1 MRRSARRSP
10 RIVRS
15 RKSHRNGS
23 APTVWTRNFGFPTE
37 WSANVDGRIVTV
49 TLEASR
55 PMHPAIARVEIDG
68 RLAGRYE
75 SLTEAKEAVEA
86 ELASVAD
93 AAPTLTDDIG
103 TQTTMGAALL
113 SGRPDVLVSQETIE
127 YDARSSPYQRAV
139 YDFIR
144 FGKGN
149 AIVEAVAGSG
159 KAQPVDAMEL
169 TPNGYVRMGDV
180 QVGDTVI
187 GRNGEH
193 KTVIGVFPQGIK
205 PVFRLTLANGAST
218 ECTDDHLWL
227 VQSDDAADGVVK
239 RFAEVMQSPDS
250 YRVPMAFGG
259 WSAIASIVA
268 VGEKECQCISVGG
281 DGLYVTDDGIVTHN
295 TTTLMKALEYIPRN
309 AAVLILAFNTL
320 IALELQS
327 RAPRGRNL
335 TIKTLAGWG
344 NSFLSRHWKTGMAS
358 PAEGKRRDAAVI
370 AESIPSFRE
379 SGLAHGD
386 IKVEGTYAHLS
397 AMASKLIGLCMA
409 YMATTTEAITETQR
423 EHELFVDDNGD
434 PEGFVLYGTQGPA
447 GSHERPVKW
456 THRDVVSW
464 VKTAMRLQLIEPR
477 KGGSISFRDMVF
489 VPAMNTVWKASEL
502 YDFVFVDET
511 QDCDPAQLSLV
522 MRAVKPRGRIVVIGD
537 RNQCVAVDTMVTTP
551 TGDVRADALSVGDPI
566 TVYLNGKN
574 AEQTVATLS
583 PIREAECVRVRTSS
597 GRTLTMSLEHRIWST
612 PPTLREPGHM
622 LVYLMHRSD
631 LGFRVGVT
639 NKGYKKETGANS
651 FGNRMNAE
659 SAGRLWVLDEMS
671 NREDALQRET
681 EYSLTYGVPTLV
693 FNAEERGVNQ
703 SRVNAIFA
711 KFGDRGRAILR
722 DKGYDFDYPHWL
734 KRSASTASVSRHV
747 VTLISQGPKGSTVS
761 VEGALDGEMLRAN
774 GHSVTPRKESGW
786 RVRKFFARNCDAEK
800 YAERLASQ
808 VGAALVS
815 RLHVR
820 GREAL
825 QLTNA
830 ASLLVGM
837 EVAVNDGD
845 TVRVEAIE
853 SVERCRANV
862 IDIGAGTANNFYGN
876 GILSHNSIYAF
887 RGADTDAMPRLERE
901 LNATRLPLSV
911 SYRVTQCAAEEARK
925 VVPEF
930 EIPKDEYGRPL
941 ATPGVCNEISAHR
954 MANLWDA
961 GDVVISRNRGEG
973 EKGASGF
980 LGKIALKVFA
990 TGKVPYVLGDTSA
1003 LTNILTG
1010 AIRETRPLMRTGKDS
1025 IEDFRV
1031 ALDEWV
1037 NRGQQRFRLHL
1048 IEVRKKQVAEG
1059 IPYRGYKFDDNVD
1072 TFEDWKRFDE
1082 IASCF
1087 FNSEGT
1093 GVAQQ
1098 EGVQTLGQIEDRIRQ
1113 LSPDDEV
1120 IEKMT
1125 PERFK
1130 RLTSQCVTIS
1140 TVHQIKGAEFNRVF
1154 VLESTFSYTRKGPKF
1169 RRKQRPK
1176 QAIEEKNLW
1185 YVAITRVKGE
1195 RGDPARGIPMREGE
1209 LYYVNDIEALVNGR
1223 NVKDLKEVMK

>member
-180 QVGDTVI
+180 RVGDTVI
-187 GRNGEH
+187 GRSGEH
-193 KTVIGVFPQGIK
+193 KTVIGVFPQGVK

-259 WSAIASIVA
+259 WSSIASIVP

-309 AAVLILAFNTL
+309 AAVLILAFNTS

-386 IKVEGTYAHLS
+386 IKIEGTYAHLS

-489 VPAMNTVWKASEL
+489 VPAMNTVWKAPEL

-537 RNQCVAVDTMVTTP
+537 RNQ
-551 TGDVRADALSVGDPI
+551 
-566 TVYLNGKN
+566 
-574 AEQTVATLS
+574 
-583 PIREAECVRVRTSS
+583 
-597 GRTLTMSLEHRIWST
+597 
-612 PPTLREPGHM
+612 
-622 LVYLMHRSD
+622 
-631 LGFRVGVT
+631 
-639 NKGYKKETGANS
+639 
-651 FGNRMNAE
+651 
-659 SAGRLWVLDEMS
+659 
-671 NREDALQRET
+671 
-681 EYSLTYGVPTLV
+681 
-693 FNAEERGVNQ
+693 
-703 SRVNAIFA
+703 
-711 KFGDRGRAILR
+711 
-722 DKGYDFDYPHWL
+722 
-734 KRSASTASVSRHV
+734 
-747 VTLISQGPKGSTVS
+747 
-761 VEGALDGEMLRAN
+761 
-774 GHSVTPRKESGW
+774 
-786 RVRKFFARNCDAEK
+786 
-800 YAERLASQ
+800 
-808 VGAALVS
+808 
-815 RLHVR
+815 
-820 GREAL
+820 
-825 QLTNA
+825 
-830 ASLLVGM
+830 
-837 EVAVNDGD
+837 
-845 TVRVEAIE
+845 
-853 SVERCRANV
+853 
-862 IDIGAGTANNFYGN
+862 
-876 GILSHNSIYAF
+876 SIYAF

-1087 FNSEGT
+1087 FNGEGT

-1195 RGDPARGIPMREGE
+1195 RGDPTRGIPMREGE

>member
-1 MRRSARRSP
+1 M
-10 RIVRS
+10 
-15 RKSHRNGS
+15 
-23 APTVWTRNFGFPTE
+23 WTRNFGFPTA
-37 WSANVDGRIVTV
+37 WSATVDGRVVTV

-55 PMHPAIARVEIDG
+55 PMHPAIARVEFDG

-75 SLTEAKEAVEA
+75 SLPEAKAAVEA
-86 ELASVAD
+86 ELAFV
-93 AAPTLTDDIG
+93 PTDVSPVTDEIG

-113 SGRPDVLVSQETIE
+113 SGRPDVLVSQETVE

-159 KAQPVDAMEL
+159 KCLGEGTPVMLHNGRIVPVESVKVGDRLMGPDSEPREVLSTNVGHGPLWRITPVKGDSWVCNDVHVMTLAGTNGHFGKIIDIPLNEHIAKHGHLGRVDRDWKLMRAGVSFPRCDVPVDPYLVGLWIGDGTFDEAHITNCESEIRDYCRRIAPAYGAELVEREDSKHNTWNLRFRVAERDSETSRPPNALRRFFRDDCTRDGSKSIPDCYLYNDEATRLAILAGIVDTDGFVDHGMIEL
-169 TPNGYVRMGDV
+169 TTVSPVLRDQYLYLARSLGFAAYTSEKVATIKSIGFTGLYQRVTISGDV
-180 QVGDTVI
+180 DRIPCLLARRQAPERRQIKRVSVTGFDAEPIGEGDYYGFTLDRD
-187 GRNGEH
+187 GR
-193 KTVIGVFPQGIK
+193 F
-205 PVFRLTLANGAST
+205 LL
-218 ECTDDHLWL
+218 
-227 VQSDDAADGVVK
+227 
-239 RFAEVMQSPDS
+239 
-250 YRVPMAFGG
+250 
-259 WSAIASIVA
+259 
-268 VGEKECQCISVGG
+268 G
-281 DGLYVTDDGIVTHN
+281 DFTVTHN

-309 AAVLILAFNTL
+309 AAVLILAFNTS

-335 TIKTLAGWG
+335 TIKTLVGWG

-370 AESIPSFRE
+370 AESIPSFKE
-379 SGLAHGD
+379 SGLAYGEAKD
-386 IKVEGTYAHLS
+386 EGTYAHLS

-409 YMATTTEAITETQR
+409 YMASTTEAITETQR

-434 PEGFVLYGTQGPA
+434 PEGFVLYGKHGPA
-447 GSHERPVKW
+447 GSPERPVKW
-456 THRDVVSW
+456 THRDVVQW
-464 VKTAMRLQLIEPR
+464 VKDAMRLQLIEPR

-489 VPAMNTVWKASEL
+489 VPAMNTAWKAPEL

-522 MRAVKPRGRIVVIGD
+522 MRAVKPHGRIVVIGD
-537 RNQCVAVDTMVTTP
+537 RNQA
-551 TGDVRADALSVGDPI
+551 
-566 TVYLNGKN
+566 
-574 AEQTVATLS
+574 
-583 PIREAECVRVRTSS
+583 
-597 GRTLTMSLEHRIWST
+597 
-612 PPTLREPGHM
+612 
-622 LVYLMHRSD
+622 
-631 LGFRVGVT
+631 
-639 NKGYKKETGANS
+639 
-651 FGNRMNAE
+651 
-659 SAGRLWVLDEMS
+659 
-671 NREDALQRET
+671 
-681 EYSLTYGVPTLV
+681 
-693 FNAEERGVNQ
+693 
-703 SRVNAIFA
+703 
-711 KFGDRGRAILR
+711 
-722 DKGYDFDYPHWL
+722 
-734 KRSASTASVSRHV
+734 
-747 VTLISQGPKGSTVS
+747 
-761 VEGALDGEMLRAN
+761 
-774 GHSVTPRKESGW
+774 
-786 RVRKFFARNCDAEK
+786 
-800 YAERLASQ
+800 
-808 VGAALVS
+808 
-815 RLHVR
+815 
-820 GREAL
+820 
-825 QLTNA
+825 
-830 ASLLVGM
+830 
-837 EVAVNDGD
+837 
-845 TVRVEAIE
+845 
-853 SVERCRANV
+853 
-862 IDIGAGTANNFYGN
+862 
-876 GILSHNSIYAF
+876 IYAF

-901 LNATRLPLSV
+901 LKATRLPLSV

-954 MANLWDA
+954 MANLWNA
-961 GDVVISRNRGEG
+961 GDVVISRTREAGD
-973 EKGASGF
+973 KGSGL

-1031 ALDEWV
+1031 ALAEWV

-1048 IEVRKKQVAEG
+1048 IKTREEQVARG
-1059 IPYRGYKFDDNVD
+1059 IRYRGYQYDDEVD
-1072 TFEDWKRFDE
+1072 TFEEWKRFDE

-1087 FNSEGT
+1087 FNGEGT

-1098 EGVQTLGQIEDRIRQ
+1098 EGVQTLGQVEDLIRQ

-1176 QAIEEKNLW
+1176 QAIEERNLW

-1195 RGDPARGIPMREGE
+1195 HGDPARGIPVREGE